1 MDELVWMKRVI
12 RVYRNGIAN
21 VLEEVDRHPGFLASR
36 IRDVLQDTQRDLDKV
51 KQEAPA
57 SIAPEA
63 VRTRLG
69 VERLEAF
76 R

>member
-1 MDELVWMKRVI
+1 MDELAWMKRVI

-21 VLEEVDRHPGFLASR
+21 ILDEVDRRPGSLASR
-36 IRDVLQDTQRDLDKV
+36 IRDILQDTQRDLDKV
-51 KQEAPA
+51 KQAAPA

-69 VERLEAF
+69 GERLEAF